1 MMSQDFRIVVL
12 PGDGIGV
19 EVMHACLA
27 VLAAVEQRAGGFRL
41 NYEQHPGGA
50 QCFADTGTAFPDSSM
65 RAARDAEAVL
75 FGAMGLPHVRYAD
88 GTEIAPQLDLRAELD
103 LYAGVRPIRAI
114 PGTRLPLADP
124 RAADIDFVIVREQT
138 EGWFYGRL
146 RPDAVPPPTDDEAF
160 DMGRI
165 TRAGSQRLF
174 EFSFA
179 LAARRKARNATK
191 GHVTCVDKANVH
203 RALALMNKV
212 FWEVA
217 AKHPDLGADH
227 CYVDAMALNMIRRP
241 WDYDVLA
248 TENQFGDILSDLG
261 AGLVGGMGMAPSA
274 DIGDHHALFQ
284 PSHGSAPDIAGQ
296 GQANPTAM
304 LLSAAMMLDWL
315 GTRHKVPAMLD
326 GAARLEAAVDHVFA
340 AQKVRPYEFGGSDG
354 TAAITRAV
362 IDALASVDVPA

>member
-1 MMSQDFRIVVL
+1 MTTDFRIVVL
-12 PGDGIGV
+12 PGDGIGP
-19 EVMHACLA
+19 EVMNACLA
-27 VLAAVEQRAGGFRL
+27 VLDALRRADDRWRL
-41 NYEQHPGGA
+41 CFETHAGGA
-50 QCFADTGTAFPDSSM
+50 QCYVDTGTAFPASSM
-65 RAARDAEAVL
+65 RAARQADAVL

-114 PGTRLPLADP
+114 AGVPLPLADV
-124 RAADIDFVIVREQT
+124 RAATIDLVIVREQT
-138 EGWFYGRL
+138 EGWFYGRMN
-146 RPDAVPPPTDDEAF
+146 PDRLPPANDDEAF
-160 DMGRI
+160 DLGRI
-165 TRAGSQRLF
+165 TRAGSERLF

-179 LAARRKARNATK
+179 LAARRRARNAAK
-191 GHVTCVDKANVH
+191 GRVTCVDKANVH
-203 RALALMNKV
+203 RGLALMNKV

-217 AKHPDLGADH
+217 ARHSDLFADH
-227 CYVDAMALNMIRRP
+227 CYVDAMALNLLRRP

-296 GQANPTAM
+296 GKANPTAM

-315 GTRHKVPAMLD
+315 GTRHQVPALID
-326 GAARLEAAVDHVFA
+326 ASTRLESAVDRVFA
-340 AQKVRPYEFGGSDG
+340 ERRVRPFEFGGTDG
-354 TAAITRAV
+354 TTAIARAV
-362 IDALASVDVPA
+362 IDALAGAELAA